1 MFEKLGIVTNI
12 WAQRMECGDS
22 FEDLATEFSKNGF
35 REMEIRDHNY
45 LRNSAFG
52 DMMRDIEKAMKSYTD
67 EKWKEICESL
77 WRNKSWVGLIRAKHQ
92 SLFDKVSDFV
102 ATMSDL
108 TFSYAASHDWLAQP
122 EDVNLDNAR
131 IMEAKKFAYL
141 ICPRSARFRIVDLET
156 DGKIDTEIALANVKR
171 YKSLLPT
178 YPMVFAIEH
187 GRQSA
192 TWTLDLARQGN
203 CPLIYDEANTFR
215 SDGTA
220 HNAAEDFWRTV
231 KNENLASIHI
241 KQRRAEGISTQ
252 IGNGYVDFKAV
263 FNHLT
268 RLRYKGDLM
277 LENSPTSQPLED
289 ALESR
294 EYLLACER
302 DA

>member
-1 MFEKLGIVTNI
+1 
-12 WAQRMECGDS
+12 
-22 FEDLATEFSKNGF
+22 
-35 REMEIRDHNY
+35 
-45 LRNSAFG
+45 
-52 DMMRDIEKAMKSYTD
+52 
-67 EKWKEICESL
+67 
-77 WRNKSWVGLIRAKHQ
+77 
-92 SLFDKVSDFV
+92 
-102 ATMSDL
+102 MSDL